1 MTEQNDNG
9 VGETGAPTGDSPEAT
24 DGSQPTGTRSAGTRP
39 DQGPDEGQVSGPDTP
54 DRPFVVVGVDGSEDG
69 MRAVDYGVHEAA
81 ALDADLLLAHAVDDA
96 VLAGAWGVVYDP
108 GLLQDSGQEA
118 ASAARERAI
127 ATGAD
132 PERVRAEVYLGNP
145 AAVMSKLSVD
155 ACTVVVGRRAMGG
168 LERLFVG
175 STSVGIAATSECPVI
190 VVSAAS
196 HPNRTGGL
204 HTIGVGL
211 DVSSRGQEPL
221 EYAFSEAARR
231 GSTLKIVHSFEV
243 PSGWFSDTSRS
254 DERADALR
262 LAAEEESAK
271 LITAC
276 EKDFPEVEYSFEI
289 VRNHPVAELTERSRE
304 VDLLV
309 LGVHGSAFPGFSP
322 GATARALMAHSE
334 CPLAM
339 VRHAKR
345 SKSAPAA

>member
-1 MTEQNDNG
+1 MTDN
-9 VGETGAPTGDSPEAT
+9 ESID
-24 DGSQPTGTRSAGTRP
+24 
-39 DQGPDEGQVSGPDTP
+39 DEGALSIP
-54 DRPFVVVGVDGSEDG
+54 DRPFVVVGIDGSDDG
-69 MRAVDYGVHEAA
+69 MRAVDYGVREAA
-81 ALDADLLLAHAVDDA
+81 ALDADVLLAHAVDDA

-118 ASAARERAI
+118 AAAARDRAI
-127 ATGAD
+127 ASGAD
-132 PERVRAEVYLGNP
+132 PDRVRAEVYLGNP
-145 AAVMSKLSVD
+145 AAVMAKLSAE

-221 EYAFSEAARR
+221 KYAFSEASRR
-231 GSTLKIVHSFEV
+231 GATLQIVHSFEV
-243 PSGWFSDTSRS
+243 PTGWFSDTARS
-254 DERADALR
+254 DERANALR
-262 LAAEEESAK
+262 LAAEEESAR
-271 LITAC
+271 LITSFEQAY
-276 EKDFPEVEYSFEI
+276 PEVKYTFEI
-289 VRNHPVAELTERSRE
+289 VRNHPVAELTERSRT

-345 SKSAPAA
+345 SKATQAD